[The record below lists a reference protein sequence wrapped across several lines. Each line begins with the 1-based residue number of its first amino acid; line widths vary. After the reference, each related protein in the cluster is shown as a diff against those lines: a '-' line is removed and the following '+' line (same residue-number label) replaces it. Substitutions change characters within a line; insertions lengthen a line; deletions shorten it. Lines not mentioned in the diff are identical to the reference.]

1 MFRPYIKRLI
11 HSVFILTLFN
21 SMYTYAA
28 VTPDVSLPDEE
39 ILELIESGPDWL
51 PKPYKTPIEQGMLLD
66 IDNLNKVVPGLS
78 KEQVRFLLGTPS
90 IIDLFHVDRWD
101 YLYYERTANGFTE
114 PKRITVVFKNE
125 KVGEIYNQDKLIKKM
140 GSEIISDYTNAPT
153 DENVKFVDEEN
164 VYQEII
170 IAKRTDYLSSIKKN
184 KLPVCIDDEF
194 EDYLSQ
200 KTLFDADEDTL
211 EVRSD
216 KQNQDEDG
224 IFYALGNVEIER
236 ADDLVKSDKAVFNAD
251 TGVLAADGNVK
262 YLTEDL
268 SLYADKGGYN
278 SQNDTVSFST
288 TKYKFP
294 SQKRPGG
301 GLSEDIFIDN
311 EGVIYLTPSSYTT
324 CGLDDPDW
332 EIVSSKTILYR
343 DTDRGHAY
351 NILLKYK
358 DVPILYSPF
367 FSFPLSKDRHSGFL
381 LPSIGSSGES
391 GTVISS
397 PYYFNIAK
405 NMDFTLTPTNYSG
418 RGVMIDGQFRYKSD
432 YSDTEIEFTQMDKDD
447 IRGESRHAY
456 YVRDDRVYKNT
467 LVPTENGKWTG
478 SLMTSKI
485 DIGGISDLFFLE
497 DFGNSISRIGRTH
510 ITRELK
516 LNRIDYGEFGSLN
529 TSVRATDYQLVK
541 TDLQEQYS
549 VLPQARLEY
558 SSYEK
563 NNDFNYKVK
572 SELSVFGHTY
582 NYKATGTRFTVYPS
596 VEYPIKN
603 IGWEITPKFGVKHR
617 TYSLSGNSDNN
628 ITDTTPIFSLR
639 GKMLFDKMHTKD
651 ILQTL
656 EPEMYFLYIPAPNQ
670 DNIPIFDAGE
680 NDLKY
685 NLFSENKFYGE
696 DRLNDAKQLTL
707 ALTSSIVDTSSGNEL
722 LRGTVGQIF
731 YLDDRSVN
739 LNDSTTSHTNVSN
752 MLGVV
757 NARLSDYWRLSG
769 YSEFNPHRG
778 YGEKNQIRLSYKRPY
793 GKQNQIFNSSYRFSR
808 GTQEEV
814 DFSAV
819 IPVNNRLS
827 LVGKVNYSFNNRRNN
842 QEDMLEKMF
851 GFEYESCCY
860 GLKFVIRDYWNGTKS
875 DNAFYFEFLPKGIAT
890 SNNQTA
896 ELLREGILGY
906 QDVFDY

>member
-1 MFRPYIKRLI
+1 
-11 HSVFILTLFN
+11 
-21 SMYTYAA
+21 MYTHAA

-125 KVGEIYNQDKLIKKM
+125 KVGEVYNQDKLIKKM

-170 IAKRTDYLSSIKKN
+170 IAKRTDYLSSVKKN

-268 SLYADKGGYN
+268 SLYAEKGGYN

-418 RGVMIDGQFRYKSD
+418 RGVMIDGKFRYKSD

-467 LVPTENGKWTG
+467 LVPAENGKWTG

-563 NNDFNYKVK
+563 NNSFNYKFNGEV
-572 SELSVFGHTY
+572 SVFDHTY
-582 NYKATGTRFTVYPS
+582 AFKATGTRLTLYPS
-596 VEYPIKN
+596 VEYHVKN
-603 IGWEITPKFGVKHR
+603 IGWEIIPKFGVKHR
-617 TYSLSGNSDNN
+617 SYSLSGNSKNS
-628 ITDTTPIFSLR
+628 ISDTTPIISLR
-639 GKMLFDKMHTKD
+639 GKMLFDKMQTKD

-656 EPEMYFLYIPAPNQ
+656 EPEMYFLYVPSSNQ
-670 DNIPIFDAGE
+670 DDIPIFDAGE

-722 LRGTVGQIF
+722 LRGTIGQIF

-739 LNDSTTSHTNVSN
+739 LNDSVTSHTNVSN
-752 MLGVV
+752 MLGLVS
-757 NARLSDYWRLSG
+757 ARLSDYWRLSG
-769 YSEFNPHRG
+769 YSEYNPHRG

-827 LVGKVNYSFNNRRNN
+827 LIGKINYSFNNRRSNT
-842 QEDMLEKMF
+842 EDMLEKMF
-851 GFEYESCCY
+851 GVEYESCCY
-860 GLKFVIRDYWNGTKS
+860 GLKFVIRDYWNGTKN

-896 ELLREGILGY
+896 RLLREGILGY